1 MNVAGSANE
10 GRAAAAMGAELSAS
24 VVPDLF

>member
-10 GRAAAAMGAELSAS
+10 GHATTAVGAELSAS